1 MLVLATLV
9 NSFTRQ
15 LVNRENMKAVMIV
28 FNQAFTERVEYILSR
43 LEIRGFTFFE
53 GVQGRGSKTGDPR
66 RGTHT
71 WPELNNTLITIV
83 EDEMVRD
90 LLIAVRK
97 LDNRNKEMGV
107 RAFVWNVEQMV

>member
-1 MLVLATLV
+1 
-9 NSFTRQ
+9 
-15 LVNRENMKAVMIV
+15 MKAVMIV
-28 FNQAFTERVEYILSR
+28 FNQAFTERVDYLLSR

-53 GVQGRGSKTGDPR
+53 GVQGRGSNNGDPR

-71 WPELNNTLITIV
+71 WPELNNTVITVV

-97 LDNRNKEMGV
+97 LDNRNKDMGV
-107 RAFVWNVEQMV
+107 RAFVWNIEQTV